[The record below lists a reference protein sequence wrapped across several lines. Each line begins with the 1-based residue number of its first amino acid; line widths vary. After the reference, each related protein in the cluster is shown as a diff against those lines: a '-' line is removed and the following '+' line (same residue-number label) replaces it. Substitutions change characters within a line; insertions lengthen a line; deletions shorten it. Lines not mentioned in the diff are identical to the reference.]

1 MAMHESERDERLGER
16 NTPVRISARPTPG
29 AAGQARG
36 AGPLPGFAR
45 TSEFALLVL
54 GIIAVLV
61 AAAVDNGFG
70 AERAWTLAT
79 VLAAAYIISRGLAK
93 R

>member
-1 MAMHESERDERLGER
+1 MAMHETEHDERLGER
-16 NTPVRISARPTPG
+16 NAPVRISARPAPG
-29 AAGQARG
+29 GVGQQRG
-36 AGPLPGFAR
+36 PGLLPGFAR

-54 GIIAVLV
+54 GIIAVMV
-61 AAAVDNGFG
+61 AAAVDSGFG
-70 AERAWTLAT
+70 AQRAWTLAT